1 MNFRPAKVT
10 GFEGYKITNVGCGS
24 SHSIAWAELNVA
36 PQMLFSPIPLK
47 HSRDPLGTMYVNNEF
62 EEKKAEENVGQ
73 LMRRLRSSLSRYVLE
88 LRTDEEKR
96 KSLDLILESLRVCYA
111 RDALIKVLG
120 DITRNAVEN
129 AEADDESKAAQGSQ
143 SNASPCALNAKE
155 ENGVVLSLANIK
167 LLVSLLKLGLSNR
180 LNEKQCEELTMILI
194 HNAKQDKEVSFGSI
208 LFHVKR
214 CYLIKHCLNTKTHV
228 QLEKLYY
235 IMFSSIREKCTHLS
249 VTCHMHV
256 AGKATAMPPK
266 GII

>member
-10 GFEGYKITNVGCGS
+10 GFEGCKITNVACGS

-47 HSRDPLGTMYVNNEF
+47 HSRDPLGTVYVNNEF

-73 LMRRLRSSLSRYVLE
+73 LMRRLRSSLSKYVLE
-88 LRTDEEKR
+88 LRTDEEKK

-120 DITRNAVEN
+120 DITRNAVES
-129 AEADDESKAAQGSQ
+129 AEADVGSMVAQGSQ

-155 ENGVVLSLANIK
+155 EKQETGNDGVVLSLANVK

-180 LNEKQCEELTMILI
+180 LNDKQCEELTMILI
-194 HNAKQDKEVSFGSI
+194 HNAQKDKEVFFVLPYFS
-208 LFHVKR
+208 LKR
-214 CYLIKHCLNTKTHV
+214 CCLAKHC
-228 QLEKLYY
+228 
-235 IMFSSIREKCTHLS
+235 
-249 VTCHMHV
+249 
-256 AGKATAMPPK
+256 
-266 GII
+266 